1 MRKFQCSISMYHNM
15 LHALVF
21 LTGDER
27 TLIDSLEN
35 REVSGEWPHDLSI
48 IRPNDASE
56 GGDRARDLRLRQEA
70 EQANH
75 GEAAVVDLLE
85 QTRRLLLWGR
95 ALRELER
102 IEQVEGDRVG
112 ERVESGEVS
121 RLATAHVVL
130 LSLSLE
136 HVRVLTPEL
145 EEANREDD
153 LPLGRLGDSIPHRLW
168 RETGRNR
175 RGDLVEREADVVR
188 VHDVADEPSH
198 GDTAVLDL

>member
-1 MRKFQCSISMYHNM
+1 MYHNM

-75 GEAAVVDLLE
+75 REAAVVDLLE

-121 RLATAHVVL
+121 WGRSSL
-130 LSLSLE
+130 LK
-136 HVRVLTPEL
+136 
-145 EEANREDD
+145 
-153 LPLGRLGDSIPHRLW
+153 W
-168 RETGRNR
+168 R
-175 RGDLVEREADVVR
+175 
-188 VHDVADEPSH
+188 PP
-198 GDTAVLDL
+198 